1 MFILTLTTSKDP
13 TFLKFIIIIYLMA
26 EVYILREGDLQV
38 LEDDTI
44 FAPATV
50 TLVKYNA
57 LDSYDD
63 RYLLVDAGGPDDTV
77 RDLDYWL
84 SSVGITHED
93 IHDVI
98 LTHNHPDHTGLVR
111 VVGGKKG
118 AIIHGPDSTYPNR
131 NVLYSERTPEG
142 QFGIDVYLLDT
153 PGHESSNDR
162 SVLVGTDNGR
172 VAIVGDLM
180 LNQKEFIN
188 INDFS
193 QWPPENE
200 RATYLS
206 RMHIH
211 SELPDIYE
219 IIPGHGPSFKPM
231 DILNG

>member
-1 MFILTLTTSKDP
+1 MFILTLITPKTP
-13 TFLKFIIIIYLMA
+13 TFIKSTIIIHIMA
-26 EVYILREGDLQV
+26 EVYILRKGDLQV
-38 LEDDTI
+38 LEDNAI

-50 TLVKYNA
+50 TLVEYKP
-57 LDSYDD
+57 LDSDD
-63 RYLLVDAGGPDDTV
+63 NRYLLVDAGGLDDTAE
-77 RDLDYWL
+77 DLDDWL
-84 SSVGITHED
+84 SGRITHED

-111 VVGGKKG
+111 FIGGEEG
-118 AIIHGPDSTYPNR
+118 ATIYGPDSTYHNR
-131 NVLYSERTPEG
+131 NVLYSERKPEG

-153 PGHESSNDR
+153 PGHESSLDR
-162 SVLVGTDNGR
+162 SVLIGTDDGR

-180 LNQKEFIN
+180 LNQEEFTN

-206 RMHIH
+206 RLHIH

-219 IIPGHGPSFKPM
+219 IVPGHGPSFKPM
-231 DILNG
+231 VLLNG

>member
-1 MFILTLTTSKDP
+1 MP
-13 TFLKFIIIIYLMA
+13 

-38 LEDDTI
+38 RADNTI

-50 TLVKYNA
+50 TLVKYNP
-57 LDSYDD
+57 LDSEED
-63 RYLLVDAGGPDDTV
+63 RYLLVDAGGLDDTV
-77 RDLDYWL
+77 KDLDYWL

-111 VVGGKKG
+111 FIGGKKG

-153 PGHESSNDR
+153 PGHESSLDR
-162 SVLVGTDNGR
+162 SVFVGTGKGR

-180 LNQKEFIN
+180 LNQKEFTSVK
-188 INDFS
+188 DFS
-193 QWPPENE
+193 QWSPENE
-200 RATYLS
+200 NATRLS
-206 RMHIH
+206 RLHIH

-219 IIPGHGPSFKPM
+219 IVPGHGPSFNPM
-231 DILNG
+231 DILKR